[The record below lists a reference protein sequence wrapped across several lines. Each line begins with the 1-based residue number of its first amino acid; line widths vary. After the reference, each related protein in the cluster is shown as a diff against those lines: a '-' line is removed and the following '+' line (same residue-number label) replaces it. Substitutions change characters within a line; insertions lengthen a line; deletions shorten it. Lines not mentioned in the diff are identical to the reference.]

1 MVSNYM
7 QRGRTLRI
15 AFGITMLVL
24 MMTGGANATKNITD
38 NANGGDC
45 NTFGIWDNAAKI
57 CTMTTDLNE
66 GIQIGSDNVT
76 LEGNGFTIT
85 GTEIDDGVTLFGR
98 NGVTIRNLNVKG
110 FMFGIRLGW
119 SSNNIFTNNTA
130 NSNLYGFLIEASSNN
145 NRLIKNTMSSNN
157 NGIEMADSHNNI
169 FTYNTFDSNPWG
181 VWSESSNTDNVFY
194 LNNFI
199 NFSNYDDGSN
209 QWDDGSIG
217 NHYSY
222 FDEPIEGC
230 YDNDTNGICDSNYI
244 IQNQNVDRYPL
255 VSWNAPESPR
265 IIVVSPN
272 GGEIWARGTVHKI
285 TWSSV
290 GTTGPNVTIQLLKN
304 GLVVRTVASSTPNDG
319 SEAWTIPKTQTRGKD
334 YKIRIKS
341 TSNSAYKD
349 TSDKNFRIS

>member
-66 GIQIGSDNVT
+66 GIQIGTDNVT

-157 NGIEMADSHNNI
+157 NGM
-169 FTYNTFDSNPWG
+169 
-181 VWSESSNTDNVFY
+181 
-194 LNNFI
+194 
-199 NFSNYDDGSN
+199 
-209 QWDDGSIG
+209 
-217 NHYSY
+217 
-222 FDEPIEGC
+222 
-230 YDNDTNGICDSNYI
+230 
-244 IQNQNVDRYPL
+244 
-255 VSWNAPESPR
+255 
-265 IIVVSPN
+265 
-272 GGEIWARGTVHKI
+272 
-285 TWSSV
+285 
-290 GTTGPNVTIQLLKN
+290 
-304 GLVVRTVASSTPNDG
+304 
-319 SEAWTIPKTQTRGKD
+319 
-334 YKIRIKS
+334 
-341 TSNSAYKD
+341 
-349 TSDKNFRIS
+349 